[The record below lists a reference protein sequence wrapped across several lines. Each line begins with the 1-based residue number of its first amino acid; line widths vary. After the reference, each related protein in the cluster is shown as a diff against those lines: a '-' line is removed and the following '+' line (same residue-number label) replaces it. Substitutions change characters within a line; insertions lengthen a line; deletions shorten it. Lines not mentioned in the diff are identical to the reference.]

1 MVYSIYKF
9 KEVKTMDN
17 NIKFSVA
24 LENLERKIAELNIKI
39 SKDLNNQVL
48 KHEHSRLLN
57 NKDMLLKGTD
67 SNIIESLINEYGN
80 K

>member
-39 SKDLNNQVL
+39 SKDLDNQVL
-48 KHEHSRLLN
+48 KHELSRLLN
-57 NKDMLLKGTD
+57 NKKTLLKGTD
-67 SNIIESLINEYGN
+67 TNIIESLINEYGN

>member
-48 KHEHSRLLN
+48 KHELSRLLN
-57 NKDMLLKGTD
+57 NKDLLLKGTD

>member
-24 LENLERKIAELNIKI
+24 IENLERKIAELNIKI

-48 KHEHSRLLN
+48 KHELSRLLN
-57 NKDMLLKGTD
+57 NRDMLLKGTD

>member
-24 LENLERKIAELNIKI
+24 IENLERKIAELNIKI

-48 KHEHSRLLN
+48 KHELSRLLN

>member
-39 SKDLNNQVL
+39 SKDLDNQVL
-48 KHEHSRLLN
+48 KHELSRLLN
-57 NKDMLLKGTD
+57 NKETLLKGTD
-67 SNIIESLINEYGN
+67 TNIIESLINEYGN

>member
-24 LENLERKIAELNIKI
+24 LENLERKIAELNIKM

-48 KHEHSRLLN
+48 KHELSRLLN

>member
-1 MVYSIYKF
+1 
-9 KEVKTMDN
+9 MDN

-39 SKDLNNQVL
+39 SKDLDNQVL
-48 KHEHSRLLN
+48 KHELSRLLN

>member
-48 KHEHSRLLN
+48 KHELSRLLN

>member
-24 LENLERKIAELNIKI
+24 LNNLERKIAELNIKI

-48 KHEHSRLLN
+48 KHELSRLLN
-57 NKDMLLKGTD
+57 NKEILLKGTD
-67 SNIIESLINEYGN
+67 TNIIESLINEYGN

>member
-24 LENLERKIAELNIKI
+24 IENLERKIAELNIKI

-48 KHEHSRLLN
+48 KHELSRLLN
-57 NKDMLLKGTD
+57 NKAMLLKGTD